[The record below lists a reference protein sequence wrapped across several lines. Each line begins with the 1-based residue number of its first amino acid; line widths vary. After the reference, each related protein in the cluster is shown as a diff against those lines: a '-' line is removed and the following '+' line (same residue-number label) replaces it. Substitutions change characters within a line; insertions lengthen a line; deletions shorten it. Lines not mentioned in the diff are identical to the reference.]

1 MHPRTEVI
9 QSGKVRNLD
18 VTESLTYQGTP
29 FVPSAATDE
38 KAKVSSNDTTPGYL
52 NGKLVAGTNVTLTEN
67 NNGGNETLTISAAGG
82 LTGFTSATS
91 TTGVNITVN
100 ASQLLVDATSVN
112 ADIVL
117 QPKGSG
123 AILAQ
128 LPDGTTTGGNKRNS
142 YSVDLQT
149 VRSNANQVAS
159 GAYSVIAGGSSNR
172 VSSSYG
178 SISGGINNSI
188 VNDYGFIGGG
198 NGNAGLNNYAVVAGG
213 QSNQNY
219 GQHAFI
225 GGGQLHFILATH
237 ATISGGFQNNIN
249 GGSYAFIGGGYTNSA
264 TAYSAVVAGGLS
276 NSASR
281 NYAAISGGQSNTIN
295 SAGSHQVIAGG
306 QSNTISSHS
315 SVIVGGSNNTISF
328 GDWSG
333 ILSGEYNTI
342 AVSGMSYAHDSV
354 ICGGAYNQAS
364 GQYSTIVGGLQAK
377 TTMNFQ
383 YSYAAGQF
391 ATKGDCQYERHM
403 GRATT
408 TNATPTKISSNGNG
422 ELYAASKLHIESG
435 ATYTFTGLVTAR
447 SQTNNYGAGYK
458 IEGVVQ
464 NVAGTTAFVGTPT
477 VTVIAEGNAAWNV
490 TLSVDDAIDAL
501 IITVTGS
508 EETVRWGAVVEMMKV
523 QF

>member
-1 MHPRTEVI
+1 VLCLL
-9 QSGKVRNLD
+9 SC
-18 VTESLTYQGTP
+18 
-29 FVPSAATDE
+29 
-38 KAKVSSNDTTPGYL
+38 
-52 NGKLVAGTNVTLTEN
+52 LTELQQTTRLN
-67 NNGGNETLTISAAGG
+67 AA
-82 LTGFTSATS
+82 
-91 TTGVNITVN
+91 
-100 ASQLLVDATSVN
+100 D
-112 ADIVL
+112 
-117 QPKGSG
+117 
-123 AILAQ
+123 
-128 LPDGTTTGGNKRNS
+128 
-142 YSVDLQT
+142 
-149 VRSNANQVAS
+149 VAS
-159 GAYSVIAGGSSNR
+159 GGYSIVVGGNSNRSSGTYASILGGS
-172 VSSSYG
+172 
-178 SISGGINNSI
+178 
-188 VNDYGFIGGG
+188 G
-198 NGNAGLNNYAVVAGG
+198 NQAQNTHSVVVAGLTNTSNNNYAVVVGG
-213 QSNQNY
+213 QASTAS
-219 GQHAFI
+219 GQHSFI
-225 GGGQLHFILATH
+225 GGGQSNS
-237 ATISGGFQNNIN
+237 ISGSHAVIGGGFTNSATANY
-249 GGSYAFIGGGYTNSA
+249 SFIGGGYTNSA
-264 TAYSAVVAGGLS
+264 TAYSAVVTGGLS

-281 NYAAISGGQSNTIN
+281 NYATISGGQSNTIN
-295 SAGSHQVIAGG
+295 TAGTHQVIAGG

-315 SVIVGGSNNTISF
+315 AVIVGGSNNTISF

-391 ATKGDCQYERHM
+391 TTKGDCQYERHM

-477 VTVIAEGNAAWNV
+477 VTVIAEGNAAWDV

-508 EETVRWGAVVEMMKV
+508 AETVRWGAVVEMMKV